1 MTMHTK
7 EDRWTQEEV
16 EYLSA
21 NYGHVPDKEIAEHT
35 GRTLDAVRM
44 KAAALGM
51 RRKRFK
57 AGDYLSPQYAGMNP
71 KQQAAAMGRSLSV
84 VYEQLKKARR
94 DENKTRN

>member
-7 EDRWTQEEV
+7 ENRWTEEET

-21 NYGHVPDKEIAEHT
+21 NYGHVPDKEIAERT

-51 RRKRFK
+51 RRKRYK
-57 AGDYLSPQYAGMNP
+57 AEDYLAPQYAGMNP

-84 VYEQLKKARR
+84 VYEQLKKARNG
-94 DENKTRN
+94 NKTRH